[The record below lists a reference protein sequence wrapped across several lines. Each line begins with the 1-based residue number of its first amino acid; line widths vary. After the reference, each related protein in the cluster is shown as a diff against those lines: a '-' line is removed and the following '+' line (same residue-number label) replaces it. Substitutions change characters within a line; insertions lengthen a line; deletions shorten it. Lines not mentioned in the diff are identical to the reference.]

1 VVERTPEYLESF
13 LVSWPFELVM
23 VKPKTK
29 RAAPDRSKIS
39 MENEAVVKYWTKH
52 LGITRERL
60 QNIVEKVGNSAAS
73 VRKELKS

>member
-1 VVERTPEYLESF
+1 
-13 LVSWPFELVM
+13 M

-29 RAAPDRSKIS
+29 RASADRSKIS

-60 QNIVEKVGNSAAS
+60 QSIVEKVGNSAAS